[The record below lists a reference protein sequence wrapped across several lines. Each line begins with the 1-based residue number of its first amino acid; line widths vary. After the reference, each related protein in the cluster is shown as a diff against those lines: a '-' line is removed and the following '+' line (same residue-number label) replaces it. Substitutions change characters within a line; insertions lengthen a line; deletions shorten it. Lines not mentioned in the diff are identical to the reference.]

1 MAVQITINQA
11 AKPAGVAGEARED
24 LATGTTV
31 VLTATGGAYTAYLW
45 EVLDCAVDHI
55 GLVKS
60 AVGLATPN
68 AAATNMLPID
78 LAGTYRVRVS
88 VDGGSGL
95 GATAADVATIT
106 FYAGPTL
113 AALASA
119 LPRRIPAFGEM
130 LEHNV
135 PQDPGYG
142 STRNFRGWSPE
153 MERWFLV
160 VTAVYNGLVGLA
172 ARGKEE
178 VETQIATEGQTVFDL
193 VHLITAT
200 GLSSVQMAFNGAI
213 VQPSDYAVVN
223 IAGHGRITY
232 APTGDS
238 PTVRAG
244 WVVDTR
250 YLVL

>member
-11 AKPAGVAGEARED
+11 GAPAGTAGVARED
-24 LATGTTV
+24 LATGLAV
-31 VLTATGGAYTAYLW
+31 VLTASGGAYLSYLW

-68 AAATNMLPID
+68 AATTNMLPID

-88 VDGGSGL
+88 VDSGSGL

-135 PQDPGYG
+135 PQAAGYG

-160 VTAVYNGLVGLA
+160 LTGVYNAVVSLVAGGEWKTEDQAVA
-172 ARGKEE
+172 AD
-178 VETQIATEGQTVFDL
+178 GQTVFDVVL
-193 VHLITAT
+193 PITAD
-200 GLSSVQMAFNGAI
+200 GLLCTEVVFNGA
-213 VQPSDYAVVN
+213 VVHASQYAASN

-238 PTVRAG
+238 PATRAG
-244 WVVDTR
+244 WNVEVR
-250 YLVL
+250 YLH

>member
-11 AKPAGVAGEARED
+11 GKPAGVAGEARED
-24 LATGTTV
+24 LATGTTA
-31 VLTATGGAYTAYLW
+31 VLTASGGAYSAYLW

-78 LAGTYRVRVS
+78 LSGTYRVRVS
-88 VDGGSGL
+88 VDSGAGL

-106 FYAGPTL
+106 FYAGPAL

-160 VTAVYNGLVGLA
+160 VTAVYNAVVGA
-172 ARGKEE
+172 GAWVAESQT
-178 VETQIATEGQTVFDL
+178 VAVDGQTVFDTTVTIAAGGLNNAQVL
-193 VHLITAT
+193 VNGVA
-200 GLSSVQMAFNGAI
+200 LSPAEYVASNV
-213 VQPSDYAVVN
+213 
-223 IAGHGRITY
+223 AGHGRITY
-232 APTGDS
+232 APAGDS
-238 PTVRAG
+238 PATRVGWHVTVR
-244 WVVDTR
+244 
-250 YLVL
+250 YLH